1 MLSSL
6 GAAALPMCL
15 PMRSGMP
22 ARRFHVAVVH
32 HQVAAAAVV
41 GREGKESPEVLALL
55 LAVGAE
61 LLVGREER
69 PEVEVLALLA
79 VGAELLVDRPEV
91 EVLALVD
98 LAVLLLLAVGAELL
112 LDLAVGAEL
121 LVDEGQRLWASI
133 QASTPC
139 MRAARASAGNC
150 QDVVFYSYDG
160 DDDGDGHGDYDG
172 DGWC

>member
-61 LLVGREER
+61 LLVDR

-79 VGAELLVDRPEV
+79 VGAEL
-91 EVLALVD
+91 LVD

-121 LVDEGQRLWASI
+121 LVDEGQRLRASI

>member
-61 LLVGREER
+61 LLVDR

-79 VGAELLVDRPEV
+79 VGAEL
-91 EVLALVD
+91 LVD

-133 QASTPC
+133 QGSTPC

>member
-79 VGAELLVDRPEV
+79 VGAELLVD
-91 EVLALVD
+91 

-139 MRAARASAGNC
+139 MRTARASAGNC

>member
-61 LLVGREER
+61 LLVDR

-79 VGAELLVDRPEV
+79 VGAEL
-91 EVLALVD
+91 LVD

>member
-1 MLSSL
+1 M
-6 GAAALPMCL
+6 
-15 PMRSGMP
+15 
-22 ARRFHVAVVH
+22 
-32 HQVAAAAVV
+32 
-41 GREGKESPEVLALL
+41 GRAGK
-55 LAVGAE
+55 
-61 LLVGREER
+61 ER

-79 VGAELLVDRPEV
+79 VGAEL
-91 EVLALVD
+91 LVD

>member
-61 LLVGREER
+61 LLVDR

-79 VGAELLVDRPEV
+79 VGAEL
-91 EVLALVD
+91 LVD

-139 MRAARASAGNC
+139 MRTARASAGNC

>member
-1 MLSSL
+1 MVSSLGAAAMVSSL

-61 LLVGREER
+61 LLVDR

-79 VGAELLVDRPEV
+79 VGAEL
-91 EVLALVD
+91 LVD

>member
-1 MLSSL
+1 M
-6 GAAALPMCL
+6 
-15 PMRSGMP
+15 
-22 ARRFHVAVVH
+22 
-32 HQVAAAAVV
+32 
-41 GREGKESPEVLALL
+41 GREGK
-55 LAVGAE
+55 
-61 LLVGREER
+61 ER

-98 LAVLLLLAVGAELL
+98 LAVLLLLLAVGAELL